1 MEKLSESQAVV
12 KEGEG
17 EKLSSRR
24 TPRKKGKKKGSKK
37 GKKSQKKVEKPH
49 SVESDEGNVGNDLD
63 DGTLESAVIAPSVT
77 D

>member
-37 GKKSQKKVEKPH
+37 GKKSQKKVETPR
-49 SVESDEGNVGNDLD
+49 SESDEGNVGNDLD
-63 DGTLESAVIAPSVT
+63 DGTLESAVVAPSVT